1 MSYRLLSYVLKG
13 QPRAGLLVNEA
24 VYDLAAATRNAAWS
38 SVLAVLNDWPKAKAA
53 LAKAAKA
60 TRAKGLPLAKTKLL
74 APILYP
80 GNIYCAG
87 ANYKDHVAEMDR
99 AQGREP
105 GPTMKD
111 RGEKPWHFVKTSKSS
126 VVGPGA
132 KVKLPA
138 FSKAVDWEVELAAV
152 IGKRAKDVSVDKA
165 LDCVAGYTIAN
176 DLSARDVM
184 RREGNPPTSPFHYD
198 WVSQKC
204 FDGACPLGPWIVM
217 FAERMTALQ
226 RSLSCRSTSAISRG
240 VLPTGSA
247 CISVSRRLKSG
258 SCTARAIPA
267 DSLFAMSAGVPG
279 GATYAI
285 HVSEWKPG
293 RRSAI
298 AGTSGN
304 AATRFS
310 PPTPSSLSL
319 LAFTCGIAVIRL
331 SNISST

>member
-1 MSYRLLSYVLKG
+1 MSYRLLSYVSKG

-152 IGKRAKDVSVDKA
+152 IGKRTKDVSVDKA

-204 FDGACPLGPWIVM
+204 FDGACPLGPWIVPASEIRDPHNLGIKLWIGDELM
-217 FAERMTALQ
+217 QDSNTGQMIFDTAEQIAMLSSRVTLQPGDLVLTGTPAGVGMGRKRFLQPGERLRLWIEGIGELTHSMTF
-226 RSLSCRSTSAISRG
+226 
-240 VLPTGSA
+240 TGSR
-247 CISVSRRLKSG
+247 CSPSG
-258 SCTARAIPA
+258 
-267 DSLFAMSAGVPG
+267 
-279 GATYAI
+279 
-285 HVSEWKPG
+285 
-293 RRSAI
+293 
-298 AGTSGN
+298 
-304 AATRFS
+304 
-310 PPTPSSLSL
+310 
-319 LAFTCGIAVIRL
+319 
-331 SNISST
+331 

>member
-1 MSYRLLSYVLKG
+1 MSYRLLSYVSKG

-165 LDCVAGYTIAN
+165 LDSVAGYTIAN

-204 FDGACPLGPWIVM
+204 FDGACPLGPWIVPASEIRDPHNLGIKLWIGDELM
-217 FAERMTALQ
+217 QDSNTGQMIFDTAEQIAMLSSRVTLQPGDLVLTGTPAGVGMGRKRFLQPGERLRLWIEGIGELTHSMTF
-226 RSLSCRSTSAISRG
+226 
-240 VLPTGSA
+240 TGS
-247 CISVSRRLKSG
+247 
-258 SCTARAIPA
+258 
-267 DSLFAMSAGVPG
+267 
-279 GATYAI
+279 
-285 HVSEWKPG
+285 
-293 RRSAI
+293 
-298 AGTSGN
+298 
-304 AATRFS
+304 
-310 PPTPSSLSL
+310 
-319 LAFTCGIAVIRL
+319 
-331 SNISST
+331 

>member
-1 MSYRLLSYVLKG
+1 MSYRLLSYVSKG
-13 QPRAGLLVNEA
+13 QPRAGLLVNDA

-38 SVLAVLNDWPKAKAA
+38 SVLAVLNDWPKAKVA

-111 RGEKPWHFVKTSKSS
+111 RGEKPWHFVKTSRSS

-138 FSKAVDWEVELAAV
+138 FSKAVDWEIELAAV
-152 IGKRAKDVSVDKA
+152 IGRRAKDVSVEKA
-165 LDCVAGYTIAN
+165 LACVAGYTIAN
-176 DLSARDVM
+176 DLSARDAM
-184 RREGNPPTSPFHYD
+184 RRDKNPPTSPFHYD

-204 FDGACPLGPWIVM
+204 FDGSCPLGPWIVPAGELRDPHQLAIKLWVNGELM
-217 FAERMTALQ
+217 QDSHTSKLIFDTAEQIAM
-226 RSLSCRSTSAISRG
+226 LSSRVTLRPG
-240 VLPTGSA
+240 DLVLTG
-247 CISVSRRLKSG
+247 
-258 SCTARAIPA
+258 TP
-267 DSLFAMSAGVPG
+267 AGVG
-279 GATYAI
+279 MGRGRFL
-285 HVSEWKPG
+285 KPG
-293 RRSAI
+293 DAVKLWIEAI
-298 AGTSGN
+298 GELNHT
-304 AATRFS
+304 
-310 PPTPSSLSL
+310 
-319 LAFTCGIAVIRL
+319 LA
-331 SNISST
+331 